1 MTPLRQRFVED
12 LKLRNRSPRTIET
25 YVSHV
30 ARFARHFG
38 ESPEKLSGE
47 HARQYLLHL
56 LKQRV
61 SWSCFN
67 QCTSALRFLYG
78 TTLGQPEQIV
88 RLPYGKRPKKLPVV
102 LSRDEVLKVLSCV
115 RNRKYRMLL
124 TTMYATGLRISEAA
138 ALSVSDIDSQRMT
151 ILVACGKGNKQRL
164 VPLSPKLLEELRQWW
179 QVHRDPRWLFPGADP
194 DRPLH
199 VAGVQRALQQAVLEA
214 RLNKPATTHTL
225 RHTFAT
231 ELMEAGVNLLV
242 IQKILGHGSLSTTAI
257 YTHVRRD
264 HLQSVSQALD
274 LLPLAQLC
282 HRPAKLERQVNRRRP
297 ARRKSAK

>member
-1 MTPLRQRFVED
+1 MTALRQRFVED

-30 ARFARHFG
+30 ARFAKHFG
-38 ESPEKLSGE
+38 ESPEQLSGE

-56 LKQRV
+56 LERQV

-78 TTLGQPEQIV
+78 TTLKRPEEIV

-115 RNRKYRMLL
+115 RNRKYSMLL

-151 ILVACGKGNKQRL
+151 ILVARGKGNKQRL
-164 VPLSPKLLEELRQWW
+164 VPLSRKLLEQLRQWW
-179 QVHRDPRWLFPGADP
+179 CEHRDPRWLFPGANP
-194 DRPLH
+194 DRPLD
-199 VAGVQRALQQAVLEA
+199 VTGVQRSLQKAVLEA

-264 HLQSVSQALD
+264 HLQSVSRTVD

-282 HRPAKLERQVNRRRP
+282 QRPANTKRPAKQPRP

>member
-1 MTPLRQRFVED
+1 MTPLRQRFIDD

-38 ESPEKLSGE
+38 RSPAELSVE
-47 HARQYLLHL
+47 HARRYQLHL
-56 LKQRV
+56 LAQRV
-61 SWSCFN
+61 SWSNFN
-67 QCTSALRFLYG
+67 QCTSALRFLYR
-78 TTLGQPEQIV
+78 TTLKRSEEFE
-88 RLPYGKRPKKLPVV
+88 RLPYGKRPQRLPVV
-102 LSRDEVLKVLSCV
+102 LSREQVLKVLSCV

-138 ALSVSDIDSQRMT
+138 GLCVADIDSQRMT
-151 ILVACGKGNKQRL
+151 ILVARGKGNKQRL
-164 VPLSPKLLEELRQWW
+164 VPLSAKLLDELRQWW
-179 QVHRDPRWLFPGADP
+179 RLHRHPRWLFPGANP

-199 VAGVQRALQQAVLEA
+199 VAGVQRAFRQAVWEA
-214 RLNKPATTHTL
+214 RLNKPATTHAL

-257 YTHVRRD
+257 YMHVRRD
-264 HLQSVSQALD
+264 HLQSVAQTLD

-282 HRPAKLERQVNRRRP
+282 QRPAKPERQVKGSRP